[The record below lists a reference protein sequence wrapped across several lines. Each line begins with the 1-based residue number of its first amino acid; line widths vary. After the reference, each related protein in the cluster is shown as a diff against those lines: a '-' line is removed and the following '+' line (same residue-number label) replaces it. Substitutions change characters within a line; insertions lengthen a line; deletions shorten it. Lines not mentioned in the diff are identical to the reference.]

1 MSSHAK
7 VGDMEGA
14 ETWLLGMIDTWSQDI
29 VASSEFEVSCTDLT
43 GIIRLPLF
51 FVRWACKSM
60 VIWMDFSF
68 FGALFGLVIFHYLND
83 PSLKTAVF
91 FH

>member
-43 GIIRLPLF
+43 GIIRLPVFFSGGHANLWLF
-51 FVRWACKSM
+51 GWISP
-60 VIWMDFSF
+60 F

-91 FH
+91 FN

>member
-43 GIIRLPLF
+43 GIIRLP
-51 FVRWACKSM
+51 
-60 VIWMDFSF
+60 
-68 FGALFGLVIFHYLND
+68 
-83 PSLKTAVF
+83 VF
-91 FH
+91 FPVGMQIYGYLDGFLLFLVHCLGW